1 MKKLNCNPGNYQ
13 CGGRCMST
21 KMKCRSKT
29 TDKAQ
34 VLLDNTSKLINNFNG
49 IDLEARFFP
58 KININDVFN
67 YNARIFNKEDID
79 SGLNDLINKHL
90 GKVNKLEVV
99 IEDVDNIVNQ
109 AKYVVNVNQPQAK
122 INKTGQEINKL
133 IETKVNTPT
142 EIIETTKEL
151 EKKNKAFKDLVD
163 LKKPIGGKMIGKGE
177 MGAAYLVNV
186 NGNEY
191 VVKEGR
197 IDDSE
202 IEVLK
207 VLEERGV
214 NNVVKVLADG
224 KGEGRGIAAKR
235 RIIMNKAQGEPIAN
249 MANSEKEAAKKS
261 PKIFNKVKELHD
273 IGVAHGDLHQGNIFY
288 DKNKSEVNLIDFGLA
303 KKKAKPAEIVGDM
316 LKLVN
321 QGFENKNEPELIKF
335 FEKHLDLTGD
345 YANMGLREIMAA
357 VFTGKVKYNMGALL
371 SDLDPELFRE
381 FYDIYYKGY

>member
-1 MKKLNCNPGNYQ
+1 MRNTKKLNCNPGNYQ

-21 KMKCRSKT
+21 KMKCKNQIMEEPR
-29 TDKAQ
+29 
-34 VLLDNTSKLINNFNG
+34 VLLDNTSKLINRIG
-49 IDLEARFFP
+49 VDAKLFP

-67 YNARIFNKEDID
+67 YNARIFSKDEID
-79 SGLNDLINKHL
+79 SGLNNLINEYL
-90 GKVNKLEVV
+90 GKVSKIDKV
-99 IEDVDNIVNQ
+99 IKDVDNIVNQ
-109 AKYVVNVNQPQAK
+109 AKSVLNIANVPTK
-122 INKTGQEINKL
+122 INETGQEINKL
-133 IETKVNTPT
+133 IETKANTPG

-163 LKKPIGGKMIGKGE
+163 LEKPIGGKMIGKGE

-197 IDDSE
+197 IDDRE

-207 VLEERGV
+207 YLEEKGID
-214 NNVVKVLADG
+214 NVVKILADG
-224 KGEGRGIAAKR
+224 KEVGNGFAAKR
-235 RIIMNKAQGEPIAN
+235 RIIMDKAKGDPIAN
-249 MANSEKEAAKKS
+249 MSNDEKEVVKKS

-288 DKNKSEVNLIDFGLA
+288 DKNKDEVNLIDFGLA
-303 KKKAKPAEIVGDM
+303 KKKAKPAEIVEDM

-321 QGFENKNEPELIKF
+321 QGFKNKNEPELIKF

-345 YANMGLREIMAA
+345 YAGMSLGEILAA
-357 VFTGKVKYNMGALL
+357 VFTGKVKYNMGALY
-371 SDLDPELFRE
+371 DLNPELFQE
-381 FYDIYYKGY
+381 FYNIYYNGY